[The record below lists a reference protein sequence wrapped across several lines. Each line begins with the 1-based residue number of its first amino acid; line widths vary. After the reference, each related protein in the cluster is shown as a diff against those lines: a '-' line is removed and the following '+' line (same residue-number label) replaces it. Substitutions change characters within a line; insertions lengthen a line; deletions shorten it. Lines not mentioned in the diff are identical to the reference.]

1 MLIDTYEAGT
11 KKDQFK
17 DPHIRIHTIFDYKS
31 TYGVVLAGNSTKL
44 LQCSKSYMQANRNEM
59 FEHISKF
66 IHSIMED
73 NVSESVE
80 VASGLFDPN
89 NDVFRYYMCIT
100 GAMLVVAIVL
110 GLIWECRRK
119 VRTRPEAAQGEGH
132 QDRLKSKELL
142 QEMKAFVGEFYCTFK
157 ANYSRLAQK
166 HRSQLRSLKTQR
178 AVRESGTS
186 NWANFRLW
194 PKNKVFY

>member
-66 IHSIMED
+66 IHSIM
-73 NVSESVE
+73 VSDTVK
-80 VASGLFDPN
+80 ALWADTL
-89 NDVFRYYMCIT
+89 VFS
-100 GAMLVVAIVL
+100 LVF
-110 GLIWECRRK
+110 E
-119 VRTRPEAAQGEGH
+119 
-132 QDRLKSKELL
+132 EL
-142 QEMKAFVGEFYCTFK
+142 
-157 ANYSRLAQK
+157 
-166 HRSQLRSLKTQR
+166 
-178 AVRESGTS
+178 
-186 NWANFRLW
+186 W
-194 PKNKVFY
+194 